1 MIPSV
6 ELPDL
11 WTAAAV
17 VAGFQMASFSW
28 RLKRE
33 IDMEMANQETWLTL
47 ADLMNGISFLL
58 LVGGVFAA
66 PILGDLSVDTAARI
80 FGLALA
86 GFAASPFI
94 LAGHY
99 NLYCS
104 WRKTR
109 PRPSVTAQELVA
121 TVFALGLISGYG
133 GWWILG

>member
-94 LAGHY
+94 LAGHRD
-99 NLYCS
+99 NS
-104 WRKTR
+104 KSRSASPTT
-109 PRPSVTAQELVA
+109 ST
-121 TVFALGLISGYG
+121 ALGERPGPDPR
-133 GWWILG
+133 